1 MWKDPSANDIIT
13 FTKVERCQ
21 GERAEPCAAANGGGP
36 SRLPSTRLVAVVAE
50 LGALSHITRMA
61 HSLPISP
68 SYRKPIFEAV
78 GLQVLLGFL
87 SLLIL
92 DGGTTARICGIALV
106 AFWGG
111 ATVLILRRPQLP
123 SRRDIELL
131 RFGYL
136 PLVVIAF
143 FLVHFIWTLRGVE

>member
-1 MWKDPSANDIIT
+1 MT
-13 FTKVERCQ
+13 
-21 GERAEPCAAANGGGP
+21 
-36 SRLPSTRLVAVVAE
+36 
-50 LGALSHITRMA
+50 

-68 SYRKPIFEAV
+68 SYRRPVFEAV
-78 GLQVLLGFL
+78 GLQVLIGFL

-111 ATVLILRRPQLP
+111 AAVLIWRRPQSP
-123 SRRDIELL
+123 TRTDIELL

-143 FLVHFIWTLRGVE
+143 LLVHLIWAIRGVE

>member
-1 MWKDPSANDIIT
+1 MSY
-13 FTKVERCQ
+13 
-21 GERAEPCAAANGGGP
+21 
-36 SRLPSTRLVAVVAE
+36 
-50 LGALSHITRMA
+50 
-61 HSLPISP
+61 SLPIS
-68 SYRKPIFEAV
+68 SGYRKPIFEAV
-78 GLQVLLGFL
+78 ALQVLLGLL

-111 ATVLILRRPQLP
+111 TVILVCRRPQSP
-123 SRRDIELL
+123 TRTDIGLI

-136 PLVVIAF
+136 PLVVAAF

>member
-1 MWKDPSANDIIT
+1 MSY
-13 FTKVERCQ
+13 
-21 GERAEPCAAANGGGP
+21 
-36 SRLPSTRLVAVVAE
+36 
-50 LGALSHITRMA
+50 
-61 HSLPISP
+61 SLPISP
-68 SYRKPIFEAV
+68 SYRKPVFEAA

-111 ATVLILRRPQLP
+111 AAVLISRRPHSP
-123 SRRDIELL
+123 TRTDIELL

-136 PLVVIAF
+136 PLAVIAF
-143 FLVHFIWTLRGVE
+143 LLVHFIWTMRGVE

>member
-1 MWKDPSANDIIT
+1 MTHP
-13 FTKVERCQ
+13 
-21 GERAEPCAAANGGGP
+21 
-36 SRLPSTRLVAVVAE
+36 
-50 LGALSHITRMA
+50 
-61 HSLPISP
+61 LPISS
-68 SYRKPIFEAV
+68 SYHKPVFEAV

-111 ATVLILRRPQLP
+111 AALLIWRRPQSP
-123 SRRDIELL
+123 TRTDIELL